1 MDFLVRTVIVYVNP
15 VALRLVN
22 VVVRVIVLR
31 ATLVV
36 LALDVVVVNT
46 TVTDFV
52 AVGVNV

>member
-1 MDFLVRTVIVYVNP
+1 MDFLVRTVIVDVNP

>member
-1 MDFLVRTVIVYVNP
+1 MDVLVRTVIVDVNP
-15 VALRLVN
+15 LALRLVN
-22 VVVRVIVLR
+22 MVVRVIVLR

-46 TVTDFV
+46 TVTDVV

>member
-1 MDFLVRTVIVYVNP
+1 MDFLVRTVIVHVNP
-15 VALRLVN
+15 VALRLFN

-52 AVGVNV
+52 AVGVNF